1 MTITSDTPVEE
12 ILDASPGV
20 VRYFI
25 LNKVRPFTC
34 AGAFPQTLG
43 ALLARYHV
51 EDVEGFI
58 DGLNAFIA
66 ADTESS

>member
-1 MTITSDTPVEE
+1 MIITSDTLVEE
-12 ILDASPGV
+12 ILDVSTGV

-25 LNKVRPFTC
+25 LNKVKPFTC

-43 ALLARYHV
+43 ELLARYHV

-58 DGLNAFIA
+58 AGLNAFIA
-66 ADTESS
+66 AETQS

>member
-1 MTITSDTPVEE
+1 MIITSDTLVEE
-12 ILDASPGV
+12 ILEVSPGV

-25 LNKVRPFTC
+25 LNKVKPFTC

-43 ALLARYHV
+43 ELLARYHV

-58 DGLNAFIA
+58 AGLNAFIA
-66 ADTESS
+66 AETQS